1 MMHFMMQIS
10 MLIALGQLDRSC
22 LHHCAAR
29 ARAMRFPAALLC
41 AAIAGAL
48 RPAPRSV
55 RVPATACA
63 LAPRDVLEAQ
73 YAQLADGGRVA
84 VAACSGAPAIAE
96 LVADGDLEPAEV
108 EAMGAA
114 HADAAATLDV
124 DGFVRLCLDI
134 DDLFEDDDD
143 DEEAVVVPAY
153 PRGKGAEKP
162 AAPAPAAAATP
173 KTPEPPKKQL
183 SPREALVEAL
193 PARCAYPDEESGE
206 TYDTSLVGK
215 IEAVAALRDET
226 ARTDG
231 ELVDM
236 LCGRPWTLRF
246 TSSPSFAFNKGFTG
260 VAGTLPGGA
269 EFEGLTQSVEY
280 GEGANTATYVEVVL
294 PKVALPGQAAAPLDV
309 NVQADWGLKRRFDA
323 LARKDQVYLDAVG
336 RSVKYGPVSVDGQRV
351 TRGWKAM
358 RVMNSLAVEYI
369 DDDLRVMKGTTAW
382 FVFTR

>member
-1 MMHFMMQIS
+1 
-10 MLIALGQLDRSC
+10 
-22 LHHCAAR
+22 
-29 ARAMRFPAALLC
+29 MRFPAALLC
-41 AAIAGAL
+41 GAIAAAL
-48 RPAPRSV
+48 RPASRSV
-55 RVPATACA
+55 RVPATASA

-143 DEEAVVVPAY
+143 DDEDAVVVPAY

-162 AAPAPAAAATP
+162 AAPAPAAAAPAAAAKKP
-173 KTPEPPKKQL
+173 KAPEPPKKKL

-215 IEAVAALRDET
+215 IEAVAVLRDET
-226 ARTDG
+226 ARTDA
-231 ELVDM
+231 ELVDV

>member
-1 MMHFMMQIS
+1 MEQQTSKAVLSTFICDFLQSTEGDQPGEPNLSKRPLQTTGQAEQQESASERADRKSARERRRRAEVGEKFDELAKVLASAEGQAPHILTRREVAEGSRVELLQRAIDVVTQLVAATKLTRDEES
-10 MLIALGQLDRSC
+10 AAGGLLGVASRGRDGLN
-22 LHHCAAR
+22 
-29 ARAMRFPAALLC
+29 
-41 AAIAGAL
+41 G
-48 RPAPRSV
+48 APRL
-55 RVPATACA
+55 PAS
-63 LAPRDVLEAQ
+63 L
-73 YAQLADGGRVA
+73 GA
-84 VAACSGAPAIAE
+84 VAAAAVAPAA
-96 LVADGDLEPAEV
+96 
-108 EAMGAA
+108 
-114 HADAAATLDV
+114 
-124 DGFVRLCLDI
+124 
-134 DDLFEDDDD
+134 
-143 DEEAVVVPAY
+143 
-153 PRGKGAEKP
+153 
-162 AAPAPAAAATP
+162 AAPAPAAKP
-173 KTPEPPKKQL
+173 KAPEPPKKQL

-280 GEGANTATYVEVVL
+280 GGGANTATYVEVVL